1 MQNQKTQKSLVAK
14 VLVLFAAVALMFV
27 GVQVFADD
35 KLDLSTLEC
44 KDALELTAT
53 DAADAEKVV
62 KQWKVQNTSLNAKVT
77 KDSVK
82 VLVSTDSKTVTVSP
96 ADGDAGKTLSGAK
109 VLNLVGVCE
118 LDKLTLGKDK
128 KLTLTVKNG
137 KVDAEAGL
145 KALKEAGAKVPATV
159 NKDDVTFTVGKD
171 DDANKVT
178 VKAVDGKD
186 TVSGQVVFEFNV
198 AKTPWYKTV
207 WFLTLVA
214 VLVVA
219 AVAGGVFLFVKKNKN
234 NK

>member
-1 MQNQKTQKSLVAK
+1 MQNQKNQKSLVAK

-35 KLDLSTLEC
+35 KLDLNTLEC
-44 KDALELTAT
+44 KDALELTAA

-82 VLVSTDSKTVTVSP
+82 VAVADNNKVTVTP
-96 ADGDAGKTLSGAK
+96 ADGDAGKALSGSK
-109 VLNLVGVCE
+109 ILNLVGVCE
-118 LDKLTLGKDK
+118 LNKLTLGTEK
-128 KLTLTVKNG
+128 KLTLTVKDG
-137 KVDAEAGL
+137 KVDAEAG
-145 KALKEAGAKVPATV
+145 LKEAGAKVPATV

-171 DDANKVT
+171 DNANKVT
-178 VKAVDGKD
+178 VKAVDGKT
-186 TVSGQVVFEFNV
+186 TVSGQVVFEFTV

-214 VLVVA
+214 VVVVA
-219 AVAGGVFLFVKKNKN
+219 AVAGGVFFFVKKNKK

>member
-35 KLDLSTLEC
+35 PLDLSILQCETP
-44 KDALELTAT
+44 LELTAN
-53 DAADAEKVV
+53 DASNAEKVV
-62 KQWKVQNTSLNAKVT
+62 NQWKVQNTLLDKKVT

-82 VLVSTDSKTVTVSP
+82 VIVTNNQVKVTP
-96 ADGDAGKTLSGAK
+96 ADGQAGSALKGEKL
-109 VLNLVGVCE
+109 LNLVGVCE
-118 LDKLTLGKDK
+118 LNKLTLGTDK
-128 KLTLTVKNG
+128 KLTLTVKDD

-159 NKDDVTFTVGKD
+159 TKDDLTFTVGKG

-178 VKAVDGKD
+178 VKAVDGKT
-186 TVSGQVVFEFNV
+186 TVSGEKTFEFNV
-198 AKTPWYKTV
+198 VQKPWYKTV

-214 VLVVA
+214 VVVVA
-219 AVAGGVFLFVKKNKN
+219 AVAGGVFFFVKKNKK

>member
-44 KDALELTAT
+44 KDALELTAA

-82 VLVSTDSKTVTVSP
+82 VAVADNKVTVTPV
-96 ADGDAGKTLSGAK
+96 DGDAGKALSGSK
-109 VLNLVGVCE
+109 VLSLVGVCE
-118 LDKLTLGKDK
+118 LNKLTLGTDK
-128 KLTLTVKNG
+128 KLTLTVKDG

-171 DDANKVT
+171 DNANKVT
-178 VKAVDGKD
+178 VKAVDGKT
-186 TVSGQVVFEFNV
+186 TVSGQVVFEFTV

-214 VLVVA
+214 VVFVA
-219 AVAGGVFLFVKKNKN
+219 AVAGGVFFFVKKNKN